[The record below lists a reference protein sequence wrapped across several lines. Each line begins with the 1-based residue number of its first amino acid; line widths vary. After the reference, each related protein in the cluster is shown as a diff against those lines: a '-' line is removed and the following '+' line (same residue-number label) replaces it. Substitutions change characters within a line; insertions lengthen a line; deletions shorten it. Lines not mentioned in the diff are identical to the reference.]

1 MPIPPDHSL
10 AALRTKFDRAISKAE
25 RIKHES
31 EAPYLDLALKYRE
44 ALDGLVSTS
53 SQVEDYRARFGAAW
67 SDSFT
72 PLQTFAKQAFFGLE
86 GPALVNHL
94 WRSLPNTR
102 FKRFQE
108 LFCEP
113 SDYAIPKPNLV
124 APCVQY
130 PSRHN
135 LNTCSLASC
144 LVSPP
149 RIPFKLLVDL
159 GIVPEPKRKLTD
171 IEILTIKSHPM
182 VIQTLK
188 AIWESAQP
196 LAGNNHRFIVVAPLQ
211 DVALRNNPEAG
222 ALPESVLGTL
232 LHTRE
237 NVAVDRSKAE
247 SKRGPWVAPQLIPS
261 FYSSIYAARRKTDHQ
276 TSSHQRES
284 VSIGNLAVEW
294 NELTTRAR
302 EQWRRDAPVEVKQ
315 AIRDALVDLVART
328 RVQLESVSH
337 HLKRQA
343 AERFKALEDRL
354 KSGSNNITTHI
365 TAANAAVT
373 RLEDRLSDVP
383 FKSGHN
389 TVDSAQLSRM
399 IEGGEHAFDMIR
411 NSLFQASCRL
421 RDQMTR
427 NDGFFNQRGL
437 SEAERTAH
445 ANILLSRMGIRVD
458 ALNQVPAV
466 RPLRAFEIA
475 HRATYTELRNAVLD
489 QNAQQASEAMVK
501 LVVFSKLQ
509 RADAIFEVLR
519 SLTGRSKAVPLK
531 ELRRHAT
538 SLRNLLD
545 LRSVFPQTTVP
556 AYQPTYRKLQR
567 TVGTIVGGLERYDR
581 RGMDLDERTQMY
593 SRLRAYLDKT
603 DLEACV
609 LELLAL
615 KEDPSRAGG
624 GSTTGA

>member
-1 MPIPPDHSL
+1 MPIPSDHSL
-10 AALRTKFDRAISKAE
+10 AALRTKFDRAIAKAE
-25 RIKHES
+25 KIKHEA
-31 EAPYLDLALKYRE
+31 EAPYLDLALKHRE
-44 ALDGLVSTS
+44 ALEGLVATS
-53 SQVEDYRARFGAAW
+53 SQVEEYRARFGAAW
-67 SDSFT
+67 SDSFS
-72 PLQTFAKQAFFGLE
+72 PLQTFTKQAFFGLE
-86 GPALVNHL
+86 GSALVNHL
-94 WRSLPNTR
+94 WKSLPSTR

-124 APCVQY
+124 APCVEY
-130 PSRHN
+130 PSRAY
-135 LNTCSLASC
+135 LNNCSLAPC

-159 GIVPEPKRKLTD
+159 GIVPEPTRKLTD
-171 IEILTIKSHPM
+171 IEVLTIKSHPM

-188 AIWESAQP
+188 AVWESAQP
-196 LAGNNHRFIVVAPLQ
+196 IAGHNHRFIVVGPLQ
-211 DVALRNNPEAG
+211 DAARRNHPEAR
-222 ALPESVLGTL
+222 ALPEGVIGTL
-232 LHTRE
+232 IHTRE

-302 EQWRRDAPVEVKQ
+302 EQWRRDTPAEVKQ
-315 AIRDALVDLVART
+315 SIRDALVDLVART

-354 KSGSNNITTHI
+354 RSGSNNITTHI

-373 RLEDRLSDVP
+373 RLEERLSDVP

-389 TVDSAQLSRM
+389 TVDSAHLSRM

-411 NSLFQASCRL
+411 NSLFQASWRL
-421 RDQMTR
+421 RNEMTR
-427 NDGFFNQRGL
+427 DDGFFNQRGL
-437 SEAERTAH
+437 SASERTAH

-458 ALNQVPAV
+458 ALNQVPSV
-466 RPLRAFEIA
+466 RPLRAFKVS
-475 HRATYTELRNAVLD
+475 HRVAYTELKNAVLS
-489 QNAQQASEAMVK
+489 QNAQQAREAMVK

-531 ELRRHAT
+531 ELRRHAA
-538 SLRNLLD
+538 SLRSLLD
-545 LRSVFPQTTVP
+545 MRSVFPQTTVP
-556 AYQPTYRKLQR
+556 DFQPTYRKLQR
-567 TVGTIVGGLERYDR
+567 TVGTIVSGLERYDR

-609 LELLAL
+609 VELLAL
-615 KEDPSRAGG
+615 NAGP
-624 GSTTGA
+624 AR

>member
-1 MPIPPDHSL
+1 MPIPSDQSL
-10 AALRTKFDRAISKAE
+10 AALRTKFDRAIAKAE
-25 RIKHES
+25 KIKHEA
-31 EAPYLDLALKYRE
+31 EAPYLDLALKHRE
-44 ALDGLVSTS
+44 ALEGLVSTS
-53 SQVEDYRARFGAAW
+53 SQIEEYRARFGAAW

-86 GPALVNHL
+86 GAALVNHL
-94 WRSLPNTR
+94 WKCLPSTR

-113 SDYAIPKPNLV
+113 SNYAIPKPNLV
-124 APCVQY
+124 APCVEY
-130 PSRHN
+130 SSRHN
-135 LNTCSLASC
+135 LNTCSLAPC

-159 GIVPEPKRKLTD
+159 GIVPEPTRKLTD
-171 IEILTIKSHPM
+171 IEILSIKSHPM

-188 AIWESAQP
+188 ALWESAHP
-196 LAGNNHRFIVVAPLQ
+196 LAGHNHRFIIVRPLQ
-211 DVALRNNPEAG
+211 DAAHRDYPEAQ
-222 ALPESVLGTL
+222 ALPESVIGTL
-232 LHTRE
+232 IHTRE

-284 VSIGNLAVEW
+284 LSIGNLAVEW

-302 EQWRRDAPVEVKQ
+302 EQWRRDTPAEVKQ
-315 AIRDALVDLVART
+315 SIREALVDLVGRT
-328 RVQLESVSH
+328 RVKLESVTH
-337 HLKRQA
+337 HLKREA
-343 AERFKALEDRL
+343 AQRFKALEERL

-365 TAANAAVT
+365 TAADAAVT
-373 RLEDRLSDVP
+373 RLENRLSDVP
-383 FKSGHN
+383 YKSGYN
-389 TVDSAQLSRM
+389 TVDSAHLSRM

-411 NSLFQASCRL
+411 NSLYQASCRL

-427 NDGFFNQRGL
+427 HDGFFNQPGL
-437 SEAERTAH
+437 SAAERTAH
-445 ANILLSRMGIRVD
+445 ANILLSQMGIPVD

-475 HRATYTELRNAVLD
+475 HRAGYGELRNAVRT

-509 RADAIFEVLR
+509 RANAIFEVLR
-519 SLTGRSKAVPLK
+519 ALTGRSQAVPLK
-531 ELRRHAT
+531 ELRRHAA

-545 LRSVFPQTTVP
+545 LRAVFPQTTVP
-556 AYQPTYRKLQR
+556 AFQPTYRKLQR

-615 KEDPSRAGG
+615 NAGPGRAGE
-624 GSTTGA
+624 GATAGA

>member
-1 MPIPPDHSL
+1 MPIPSDHSL
-10 AALRTKFDRAISKAE
+10 AALRSRFDRAIAKAE
-25 RIKHES
+25 KINHEA
-31 EAPYLDLALKYRE
+31 EAPYLDLALKHRE
-44 ALDGLVSTS
+44 ALEGLVSTS
-53 SQVEDYRARFGAAW
+53 SQVEEYRARFGAAW

-72 PLQTFAKQAFFGLE
+72 PLQTFGKQAFFGLE
-86 GPALVNHL
+86 GSALVNHL
-94 WRSLPNTR
+94 WKSLPSTR

-124 APCVQY
+124 APCVEY
-130 PSRHN
+130 PSRHY
-135 LNTCSLASC
+135 LNNCSLAPC

-159 GIVPEPKRKLTD
+159 GIVPEPTRKLTD
-171 IEILTIKSHPM
+171 IEVLTIKSHPM

-188 AIWESAQP
+188 AVWESAQP
-196 LAGNNHRFIVVAPLQ
+196 LAGHNHRFILVGPLQ
-211 DVALRNNPEAG
+211 DASRRNHPEAR
-222 ALPESVLGTL
+222 ALPEGVIGTL
-232 LHTRE
+232 IHTRE

-302 EQWRRDAPVEVKQ
+302 EQWRRDAPAEVKQ
-315 AIRDALVDLVART
+315 SIRDALVDLVART
-328 RVQLESVSH
+328 RVQLDSVSH

-343 AERFKALEDRL
+343 AERFKALEERL
-354 KSGSNNITTHI
+354 TSGSNNITTHI

-373 RLEDRLSDVP
+373 RLEHRLSDVP

-399 IEGGEHAFDMIR
+399 IEGGEHAFGMIR

-421 RDQMTR
+421 RDHMR
-427 NDGFFNQRGL
+427 RPDGFFNRRGL
-437 SEAERTAH
+437 SDEQRTAQGK
-445 ANILLSRMGIRVD
+445 ILLSEMGIRVD
-458 ALNQVPAV
+458 ALNQIPAV
-466 RPLRAFEIA
+466 RPLRAFEIG
-475 HRATYTELRNAVLD
+475 HRSAYTELRGAILE
-489 QNAQQASEAMVK
+489 QNGKKATEAMVK

-509 RADAIFEVLR
+509 RADALFEVLR
-519 SLTGRSKAVPLK
+519 SLTSRSEAVPLK
-531 ELRRHAT
+531 ELKRHAS
-538 SLRNLLD
+538 SLRSLLD
-545 LRSVFPQTTVP
+545 LRAVFPQTTVP
-556 AYQPTYRKLQR
+556 SFQPTYRKLQR
-567 TVGTIVGGLERYDR
+567 TVSTIARGLESYDR
-581 RGMDLDERTQMY
+581 RGLDLDERTQMY

-603 DLEACV
+603 DLEASV
-609 LELLAL
+609 YELLAQD
-615 KEDPSRAGG
+615 EDTRPEEGG
-624 GSTTGA
+624 AASGA